1 MKYSLTI
8 EKEHKGRHF
17 IIFIQKEEWAQEA
30 VLFIED
36 SETEE
41 ILCEK
46 DLHEKLS
53 EDIKIRIED
62 LGNMALYLEDLL

>member
-1 MKYSLTI
+1 MRYTLTI

-17 IIFIQKEEWAQEA
+17 TILIQKEHWAQEA

-62 LGNMALYLEDLL
+62 LANMALYLEDLL

>member
-1 MKYSLTI
+1 MRYTLTI

-17 IIFIQKEEWAQEA
+17 TILIQKEEWVQEA

-46 DLHEKLS
+46 DLPEKLN
-53 EDIKIRIED
+53 EDIKIRIDD
-62 LGNMALYLEDLL
+62 LANKALYLEDLL

>member
-1 MKYSLTI
+1 MRYSLTI

-17 IIFIQKEEWAQEA
+17 TILIQKEHWAQEA

-62 LGNMALYLEDLL
+62 LANMALYLEDLL